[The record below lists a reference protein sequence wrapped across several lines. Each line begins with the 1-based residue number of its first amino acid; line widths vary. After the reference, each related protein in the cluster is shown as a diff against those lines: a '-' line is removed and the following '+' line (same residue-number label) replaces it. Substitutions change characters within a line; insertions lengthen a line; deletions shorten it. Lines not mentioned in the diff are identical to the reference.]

1 MIDRC
6 YDQKDLVA
14 LYDMIN
20 SGGPDWDYYLAL
32 AARIAGA
39 EKAPARVLDAGCGT
53 GALAVEMARMGAEF
67 TGLDPA
73 EAMLAVARARA
84 GAALVHW
91 QHGTLQSFH
100 SDQRYDLIYMTGH
113 AFQCLLADDDILQAF
128 LAVAAVLAPGRQFVF
143 ETRNPACAPWQNW
156 VPARSE
162 IALVTADDVA
172 VRLWHQLVEITDDY
186 VTFDQ
191 YHAFADRTAPVISRS
206 CLRFCTLAQIEAFAT
221 AAGLRVVRVV
231 GDWKGAAF
239 TGIER
244 EIIVHLQRV

>member
-14 LYDMIN
+14 LYDLIN

-32 AARIAGA
+32 AARIVGA

-53 GALAVEMARMGAEF
+53 GALAVEMARMGAGV

-172 VRLWHQLVEITDDY
+172 VRLLASTGRDH
-186 VTFDQ
+186 
-191 YHAFADRTAPVISRS
+191 RR
-206 CLRFCTLAQIEAFAT
+206 LR
-221 AAGLRVVRVV
+221 
-231 GDWKGAAF
+231 
-239 TGIER
+239 
-244 EIIVHLQRV
+244 HL

>member
-14 LYDMIN
+14 LYDLIN
-20 SGGPDWDYYLAL
+20 SGGPDWIIILRWPPGLSEPKKHRPACWTPDAAL
-32 AARIAGA
+32 ARWRLRWRAW
-39 EKAPARVLDAGCGT
+39 APRSP
-53 GALAVEMARMGAEF
+53 
-67 TGLDPA
+67 GLIRLRRCLRWP
-73 EAMLAVARARA
+73 RARA

-113 AFQCLLADDDILQAF
+113 AFHACWRMMISLQAF

-186 VTFDQ
+186 V
-191 YHAFADRTAPVISRS
+191 
-206 CLRFCTLAQIEAFAT
+206 
-221 AAGLRVVRVV
+221 
-231 GDWKGAAF
+231 
-239 TGIER
+239 
-244 EIIVHLQRV
+244 HL